1 MSNPFAPPGP
11 QPQQQPSQQPPHPQ
25 PHQDP
30 FAQPAQG
37 HYSSPGQGPFAQ
49 PAQGQFAPPVP
60 QATYGGSGPMWA
72 PQPFAHAPKGGN
84 GLAITAIVM
93 SGLALLSV
101 LAMATFIFVG
111 SGGSGGWVLSGKVT
125 VVDKGVADLALQDA
139 LMAAIED
146 DGGTVDDLEC
156 PLRSQVGQGLVT
168 VCHGSVDGWDW
179 TGVVVFEDDDG
190 TFIVTEY

>member
-11 QPQQQPSQQPPHPQ
+11 QPQHQPQPP
-25 PHQDP
+25 QDP

-37 HYSSPGQGPFAQ
+37 QFSS
-49 PAQGQFAPPVP
+49 PAQGPVAQPGPGQFGPPVP

-72 PQPFAHAPKGGN
+72 QQQPFAPAPKGGN
-84 GLAITAIVM
+84 GLAITAIVL

-101 LAMATFIFVG
+101 LAMAAFIFFG

-125 VVDKGVADLALQDA
+125 VVDKGVADIALQDA
-139 LMAAIED
+139 LTSAIED
-146 DGGTVDDLEC
+146 DGGSVDHLEC
-156 PLRSQVGQGLVT
+156 PLRSPAGQGLVT
-168 VCHGSVDGWDW
+168 VCHGSVDGFDW
-179 TGVVVFEDDDG
+179 TGVVVFEDDAG

>member
-11 QPQQQPSQQPPHPQ
+11 QPQAPQ
-25 PHQDP
+25 
-30 FAQPAQG
+30 F
-37 HYSSPGQGPFAQ
+37 GQ
-49 PAQGQFAPPVP
+49 PVP

-72 PQPFAHAPKGGN
+72 PQPLAPAPKGGN
-84 GLAITAIVM
+84 GLAITAIVL

-101 LAMATFIFVG
+101 LAMAAFIFVG
-111 SGGSGGWVLSGKVT
+111 SGGPGGWVLSGKVT
-125 VVDKGVADLALQDA
+125 VVDKGVADIALQDA
-139 LMAAIED
+139 LTAAIED
-146 DGGTVDDLEC
+146 DGGSVERLEC
-156 PLRSQVGQGLVT
+156 PLRSQAGQGLVT

>member
-11 QPQQQPSQQPPHPQ
+11 QPQPP
-25 PHQDP
+25 QDP
-30 FAQPAQG
+30 FAPPAQRQFA
-37 HYSSPGQGPFAQ
+37 PVAQGAFAQ
-49 PAQGQFAPPVP
+49 PAPGQFAQPVP
-60 QATYGGSGPMWA
+60 QATYGGSGPTWA
-72 PQPFAHAPKGGN
+72 PQPFPPAPKGGN

-101 LAMATFIFVG
+101 LAMAAFIFLG

-125 VVDKGVADLALQDA
+125 VVDKGVSDLALQDA
-139 LMAAIED
+139 LVTVIED
-146 DGGTVDDLEC
+146 DGGSVDDLEC